1 MLEID
6 LKYRLSYKMKSGPD
20 PERTCDLS
28 KFQVNKNV
36 GGRWKNFLI
45 LEGLKHSSSASPC
58 LRYNA
63 KVDNDFD

>member
-1 MLEID
+1 
-6 LKYRLSYKMKSGPD
+6 MKSGPD